1 MTTAIRQIKYDLEN
15 SSENLENK
23 RVEYNSW
30 NSIKDE
36 LDRVRVKAHRT
47 DSVLLMNYCFYLE
60 FARSASFD
68 SLFHFHFLR

>member
-1 MTTAIRQIKYDLEN
+1 MKDMTTAIRQIKYDLEN

-36 LDRVRVKAHRT
+36 LDRVRVKALHIA
-47 DSVLLMNYCFYLE
+47 LILFYL
-60 FARSASFD
+60 
-68 SLFHFHFLR
+68 